1 MNDVVFTCTILVY
14 NQMTSVL
21 FDSSSAYFYV
31 SVKFVLSFN
40 MICDTL
46 DNCDHVSTL
55 VGESVVLTHVYRF
68 F

>member
-1 MNDVVFTCTILVY
+1 
-14 NQMTSVL
+14 MTSVL